1 MPGFSKMNRAGLVLI
16 RELFIAN
23 PNMPFTKL
31 THLYNEE
38 SKKRGWK
45 QLRSSGTI
53 GYHLGKMGLYKNKD
67 RIPEP
72 NNEFEK
78 KLIKIKGGLSKAMQ
92 KEFSISNV
100 TVSSAMR
107 YKTQTKLAQT
117 LREYALTHGGEL
129 YIIEKVEN
137 PYQNVTTL

>member
-1 MPGFSKMNRAGLVLI
+1 
-16 RELFIAN
+16 
-23 PNMPFTKL
+23 
-31 THLYNEE
+31 
-38 SKKRGWK
+38 
-45 QLRSSGTI
+45 
-53 GYHLGKMGLYKNKD
+53 
-67 RIPEP
+67 
-72 NNEFEK
+72 
-78 KLIKIKGGLSKAMQ
+78 MQ